1 MSRKDLFPISILAD
15 STGARFSS
23 EVEELVR
30 EKKIGYME
38 SVLEL
43 CEKYN
48 LEPDSVARLLS
59 KPIIEKLQI
68 EGEECHLLPRS
79 GGTLPI

>member
-1 MSRKDLFPISILAD
+1 MKKDLFPISILVDA
-15 STGARFSS
+15 TGARFNS
-23 EVEELVR
+23 EVEEIVR
-30 EKKIGYME
+30 KKKIGYLE
-38 SVLEL
+38 AVLEL

-68 EGEECHLLPRS
+68 EGQECHLLPRD
-79 GGTLPI
+79 GGILPI